1 MEGIEMICFE
11 IISAVG
17 SARSCYVEAIQAA
30 KAGDF
35 DKANKLMEEGKK
47 LFQDGHKFHKSLI
60 ESEASGEKVETGLL
74 LVHSED
80 QMMSAE
86 ILEIM
91 AREIIELYKNK

>member
-1 MEGIEMICFE
+1 MEGLEMTCFE

-30 KAGDF
+30 KKGDF
-35 DKANKLMEEGKK
+35 DKSEKLMQEGKK
-47 LFQDGHKFHKSLI
+47 LFQDGHKFHKVLI
-60 ESEASGEKVETGLL
+60 ESEASGEKLETGLL

-86 ILEIM
+86 VLEIT
-91 AREIIELYKNK
+91 AREIIELYRNK

>member
-1 MEGIEMICFE
+1 MEGLEMTCFE

-17 SARSCYVEAIQAA
+17 SARSCYVEAIQAT
-30 KAGDF
+30 KKGDF
-35 DKANKLMEEGKK
+35 DKAEELMQEGKK

-60 ESEASGEKVETGLL
+60 ESEAAGEKLETGLL

-86 ILEIM
+86 VLEIT
-91 AREIIELYKNK
+91 AREIIELYRNK